1 VKVEGAGQLL
11 MGLTKSIIGFIIGK
25 RLPIAIIPFTGNRL
39 EGVGIVIGQDSHQ
52 VERKTISILR
62 VLSESPQS
70 LGARLIARRLK
81 EHGVE
86 LGERAVRYHLK
97 LMDERGLTRPLPRRD
112 GREITPSGIEELN
125 NALVS
130 DKVGFV
136 LEKIELLAFR
146 TSFDIERCTG
156 LVPVNVSFFP
166 KEGFA
171 EALQVMKRAFRA
183 GLSVS
188 DLVAVASE
196 GEQLG
201 DVLVPKGKVALATVC
216 SLIVNGCLLKAG
228 IPIDSRFGGVLQ
240 IRDNRPLRFVNL
252 IYYSASTV
260 DPSEVFIR
268 AKMTDVQGVIR
279 KGEGKVLANFRELP
293 ARCQPLM
300 EEITNRLK
308 EVGLD
313 GLIVVGNPREAV
325 CGISVGLNKVGV
337 ILLGGLTPLAAAEEA
352 GIEAENQ
359 AMSTLLDYQDLT
371 KFQELI

>member
-1 VKVEGAGQLL
+1 
-11 MGLTKSIIGFIIGK
+11 MIS
-25 RLPIAIIPFTGNRL
+25 R
-39 EGVGIVIGQDSHQ
+39 DSHE
-52 VERKTISILR
+52 VERKAISILK
-62 VLSESPQS
+62 VLSQSPQP
-70 LGARLIARRLK
+70 LGARLIARRLT

-112 GREITPSGIEELN
+112 GREITPLGIEELN
-125 NALVS
+125 NALVT
-130 DKVGFV
+130 DKVGVV

-146 TSFDIERCTG
+146 TSFDVERRSG

-166 KEGFA
+166 KERFT

-183 GLSVS
+183 GLCVS
-188 DLVAVASE
+188 DLVAVAAE

-201 DVLVPKGKVALATVC
+201 DLLVPRGKVALATIC
-216 SLIVNGCLLKAG
+216 RLIVNGSLLKAG

-240 IRDNRPLRFVNL
+240 MRNNRPFRFVDL
-252 IYYSASTV
+252 IYYSGSTV

-268 AKMTDVQGVIR
+268 AKMTDVQGVVR

-300 EEITNRLK
+300 EEVTSRLK

-313 GLIVVGNPREAV
+313 GLITVGNPSEAV
-325 CGISVGLNKVGV
+325 CGISVDLNRVGM
-337 ILLGGLTPLAAAEEA
+337 ILLGGLTPVAAAVEA

-359 AMSTLLDYQDLT
+359 AMSTLLDYQDLV
-371 KFQELI
+371 KFESLI